1 MTAVHGYA
9 NNPVAEGFYSNFAGL
24 KIVDQ
29 NNQPFSVDQVQSK
42 ISLFNF
48 IYTQCSSICHTQ
60 TRDLSKVYQAL
71 SPALKQNIRFVSVS
85 LDPVKDG
92 PQQLKTYAKQLKA
105 DVDGWY
111 FLSSNFFDIQH
122 LAARLKLFKPDY
134 GDNLYEALE
143 NARIGNDKSDY
154 NLAEH
159 AATLWLIDGSG
170 QVRQK
175 YVGNPVDSARLARE
189 IRTLHRLE
197 FNQ

>member
-1 MTAVHGYA
+1 MLM
-9 NNPVAEGFYSNFAGL
+9 AG
-24 KIVDQ
+24 I
-29 NNQPFSVDQVQSK
+29 
-42 ISLFNF
+42 
-48 IYTQCSSICHTQ
+48 
-60 TRDLSKVYQAL
+60 
-71 SPALKQNIRFVSVS
+71 
-85 LDPVKDG
+85 
-92 PQQLKTYAKQLKA
+92 
-105 DVDGWY
+105 